1 MTHPKA
7 DGLDALKREAV
18 QWYKERFD
26 RSDIIGMPSDREV
39 LFDFIDHLA
48 QRGMIVMDKPKHSC
62 PNAGRACFCDGTCR
76 GEKSSGELYR
86 AMLAAAT
93 KMEEE

>member
-7 DGLDALKREAV
+7 DGLDALKDHRQAEPNTLEAEYRDG
-18 QWYKERFD
+18 WND
-26 RSDIIGMPSDREV
+26 C
-39 LFDFIDHLA
+39 IDHLA